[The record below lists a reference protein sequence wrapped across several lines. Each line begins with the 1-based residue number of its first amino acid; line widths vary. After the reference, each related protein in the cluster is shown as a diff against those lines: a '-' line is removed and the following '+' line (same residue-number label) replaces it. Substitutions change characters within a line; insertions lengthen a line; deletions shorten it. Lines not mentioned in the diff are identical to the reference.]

1 MEGLVHRSLR
11 AFVALAD
18 EGTLTAAGGSLGRTP
33 SALSLQISALEER
46 IGRRLFT
53 RGARG
58 MVLSPAG
65 ELLLR
70 HARQMLALEAAAQAA
85 VRGMAV
91 EGDVSFGMPQDFAAS
106 RLAQTLQRFGRTHRG
121 VRVRAVIERNNVIVR
136 QVNERALDLALLI
149 GRRRHALAV
158 AASARPTLWYAAP
171 ALQWRRGAPLPLVLL
186 EEPCIYREDALK
198 ALQRA
203 KQPFEIAFTT
213 GSVPAMWAA
222 VQAGTGV
229 TARMDL
235 GAPREVAEAGTR
247 LGLPRLPSTQLSLV
261 KCQPRM
267 VDVVEAL
274 AEEVLAS
281 LTDATAGPPPAAPK
295 RGRVPQGAPA
305 AADGL

>member
-18 EGTLTAAGGSLGRTP
+18 EGTLAAAGGSVGRTP
-33 SALSLQISALEER
+33 SALSLQISALEQR

-65 ELLLR
+65 ERLLGY
-70 HARQMLALEAAAQAA
+70 ARQMLALEAAAQAA
-85 VRGMAV
+85 ARSAAV
-91 EGDVSFGMPQDFAAS
+91 QGDVSFGMPQDFATS
-106 RLAQTLQRFGRTHRG
+106 RLAATLQRFGRTHRG

-136 QVNERALDLALLI
+136 QVNEHALDLALLI

-158 AASARPTLWYAAP
+158 KASARPTRWYSAP
-171 ALQWRRGAPLPLVLL
+171 GLQWQRGDPLPLVLL

-203 KQPFEIAFTT
+203 KLPFEIAFTT

-261 KCQPRM
+261 KVQSGM

-281 LTDATAGPPPAAPK
+281 LADPAPGTPPARPK
-295 RGRVPQGAPA
+295 RGLVPKVMPAPA
-305 AADGL
+305 GEP

>member
-18 EGTLTAAGGSLGRTP
+18 EGTLAAAGGSLGRTP
-33 SALSLQISALEER
+33 SALSLQISALEQR

-65 ELLLR
+65 EKLLGY
-70 HARQMLALEAAAQAA
+70 ARQMLALEAAAQAA
-85 VRGMAV
+85 ARSVAV
-91 EGDVSFGMPQDFAAS
+91 QGDVSFGMPQDFASS
-106 RLAQTLQRFGRTHRG
+106 RLAQTLQRFGRAHRG
-121 VRVRAVIERNNVIVR
+121 VRVRAVIERNNVIAR
-136 QVNERALDLALLI
+136 QVTEQALDLALLI
-149 GRRRHALAV
+149 GRRRHALALS
-158 AASARPTLWYAAP
+158 ASARPTCWYAAP
-171 ALQWRRGAPLPLVLL
+171 ALQWQRGTPLPLVLL

-203 KQPFEIAFTT
+203 KLPFEIAFTT

-235 GAPREVAEAGTR
+235 GAPPEVAEAGAR

-261 KCQPRM
+261 KCQGRM

-281 LTDATAGPPPAAPK
+281 LADSTGRPAPAGAK
-295 RGRVPQGAPA
+295 RGKARQILPGAA
-305 AADGL
+305 GQA

>member
-18 EGTLTAAGGSLGRTP
+18 EGTLAAAGGSVGRTP
-33 SALSLQISALEER
+33 SALSLQISALEQR
-46 IGRRLFT
+46 IGRRLFS

-65 ELLLR
+65 EQLLGY
-70 HARQMLALEAAAQAA
+70 ARQMLALEAAAQAA
-85 VRGMAV
+85 VRSVAV
-91 EGDVSFGMPQDFAAS
+91 QGDVSFGMPQDFASS

-121 VRVRAVIERNNVIVR
+121 VRVRAVIERNNLIVR
-136 QVNERALDLALLI
+136 QANEQALDLALVI
-149 GRRRHALAV
+149 GRRRHALALT
-158 AASARPTLWYAAP
+158 ASARPTCWYAAP
-171 ALQWRRGAPLPLVLL
+171 ALQWQRGTPLPLVLL

-203 KQPFEIAFTT
+203 RLPFEIAFTT

-247 LGLPRLPSTQLSLV
+247 LGLPPLPSTQLSLV
-261 KCQPRM
+261 KCQARM

-281 LTDATAGPPPAAPK
+281 LADPAARPARTVGK
-295 RGRVPQGAPA
+295 RGKPPKGARGA
-305 AADGL
+305 AG